1 MFKGGGS
8 GERAGSV
15 KEQVI
20 NALRIA
26 AKGEMAGI
34 TKPMKGLDAGVY
46 EITITYRKNAYRSV
60 YAVKIEEKYLGCPCF
75 LEKIQNGH

>member
-1 MFKGGGS
+1 MFKRGGS

-26 AKGEMAGI
+26 AKGEMADI
-34 TKPMKGLDAGVY
+34 TKPMKGLGAGVY
-46 EITITYRKNAYRSV
+46 EITISYRKNA
-60 YAVKIEEKYLGCPCF
+60 L
-75 LEKIQNGH
+75 